1 MARKPLIL
9 AMLFSAFAI
18 ASAGAAGDSLFDRL
32 SHDFGPIP
40 HGPTQTTTFE
50 VTNTAKTPVHLYGVR
65 IPCSCVRASISKNDL
80 KAGESTTVVV
90 YLDTRRF
97 TGPLTKYAFVQTDR
111 PGQEEVRL
119 TVKAN
124 IRQDLIV
131 APESLSFGRVKQ
143 GSPKDAT
150 VTVLLTGK
158 AAAKI
163 LKAKSESDY
172 VQAKVRELPRESNGA
187 SYEVTARLRPGLAAG
202 TWYSTIWLTTDN
214 PALPRFPVTVSVEV
228 EGKKGK

>member
-1 MARKPLIL
+1 MARKPFIL
-9 AMLFSAFAI
+9 AVLFSAFGI
-18 ASAGAAGDSLFDRL
+18 ASAGTAGDSLFDRQT
-32 SHDFGPIP
+32 HDFGPIP

-158 AAAKI
+158 AAGQGSRIAPR
-163 LKAKSESDY
+163 
-172 VQAKVRELPRESNGA
+172 VQRGFLRSNRPAAPWARGGDLVQHDLADDRQPGFAALSGYRKRGSRGEKREIKCG
-187 SYEVTARLRPGLAAG
+187 
-202 TWYSTIWLTTDN
+202 
-214 PALPRFPVTVSVEV
+214 
-228 EGKKGK
+228 